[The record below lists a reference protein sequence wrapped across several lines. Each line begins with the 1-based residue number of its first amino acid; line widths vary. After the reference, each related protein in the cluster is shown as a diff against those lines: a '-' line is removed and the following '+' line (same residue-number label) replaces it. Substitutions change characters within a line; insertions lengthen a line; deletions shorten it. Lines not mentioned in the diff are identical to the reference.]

1 MEGAGGSH
9 YVTFQYHYSYAF
21 KKGHCSPT
29 KWGVTVWMSFLP
41 PRKGVVCT
49 SGHKAFLRLGLY
61 GDGGES
67 KNLVFQARLII
78 SIRRKGV
85 CHIDV
90 VETAFTWTWLVTGL
104 CMKRVRRGILVTWQS
119 GSRRFTFSHLS
130 VTDGVIH
137 PLLKIKASQITEVKN
152 KA

>member
-67 KNLVFQARLII
+67 KNLVFQAKLII

-90 VETAFTWTWLVTGL
+90 HGNSFYMDMAGDRLVYEESEEG
-104 CMKRVRRGILVTWQS
+104 
-119 GSRRFTFSHLS
+119 
-130 VTDGVIH
+130 H
-137 PLLKIKASQITEVKN
+137 PCDMAERQQAVHFLPFVCHRWSDSSPA
-152 KA
+152 